1 MKQSEDY
8 ATKKSSKIEKEVLKK
23 IKILILKMTK
33 EEYNIALQ
41 YKVFSKSEPLK
52 FCLWLGDLQHLKKY
66 QRLLGI
72 KFDLLVKRAITE
84 LGFDLKISLHTGT
97 YPIQFVVPQYKGGKK
112 TLAQI
117 QYEKF
122 VKLQESTE

>member
-1 MKQSEDY
+1 MKQSEEY

-41 YKVFSKSEPLK
+41 YKVFSKCEPLK

-72 KFDLLVKRAITE
+72 KFW
-84 LGFDLKISLHTGT
+84 
-97 YPIQFVVPQYKGGKK
+97 FV
-112 TLAQI
+112 LW
-117 QYEKF
+117 
-122 VKLQESTE
+122 

>member
-33 EEYNIALQ
+33 EEYNIELQ

-97 YPIQFVVPQYKGGKK
+97 YPIQFVVPPYKGGKK

>member
-1 MKQSEDY
+1 MKQSEDS

-33 EEYNIALQ
+33 EEYNITLQ

-52 FCLWLGDLQHLKKY
+52 FCLWLAALQHLKKY

-97 YPIQFVVPQYKGGKK
+97 YPIQFVVPPYKGGKK

>member
-41 YKVFSKSEPLK
+41 YKVLSMS
-52 FCLWLGDLQHLKKY
+52 
-66 QRLLGI
+66 
-72 KFDLLVKRAITE
+72 
-84 LGFDLKISLHTGT
+84 
-97 YPIQFVVPQYKGGKK
+97 
-112 TLAQI
+112 
-117 QYEKF
+117 
-122 VKLQESTE
+122 